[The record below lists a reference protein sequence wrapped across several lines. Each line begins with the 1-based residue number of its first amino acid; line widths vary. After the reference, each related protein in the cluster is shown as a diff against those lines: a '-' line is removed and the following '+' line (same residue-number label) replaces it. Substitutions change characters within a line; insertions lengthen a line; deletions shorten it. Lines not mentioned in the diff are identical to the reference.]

1 MICAR
6 YPFSSDQEI
15 AELDWEVYLRETA
28 SLIVQ
33 QQSPRRLL
41 EVRERLY
48 ELLSHCIPPD
58 VIMKVS

>member
-1 MICAR
+1 MTMTHVGVFR

-33 QQSPRRLL
+33 QQSPRR
-41 EVRERLY
+41 
-48 ELLSHCIPPD
+48 CAN
-58 VIMKVS
+58 